1 MHSDFGGTNFQVT
14 KMVLTHYGLVSLKDV
29 QILSI
34 GEEKVILDAKGSK
47 VSKFQTKLF
56 GLMF

>member
-1 MHSDFGGTNFQVT
+1 
-14 KMVLTHYGLVSLKDV
+14 VSLKDV

>member
-47 VSKFQTKLF
+47 VSKFQTKCF